1 MLCAGGFVMPPQI
14 LSTRSL
20 YDGWTTLR
28 LVEIRLESGDVIE
41 REVED
46 HGNAVAVL
54 PIDPVRRTA
63 LLARLLRAPALVSGG
78 RIALLECP
86 AGMVE
91 EADPAQTARREAY
104 EEVGLRLQYLERV
117 GRGLTSPG
125 ISTEMMDLYLAPY
138 ASVDRVNAGGGL
150 ATEREHIEV
159 AELSLDTLWPRR
171 LLCVRR

>member
-54 PIDPVRRTA
+54 PFDPVRRTA

-86 AGMVE
+86 TGMVE

-104 EEVGLRLQYLERV
+104 EEVGLRLQYLEHA
-117 GRGLTSPG
+117 GLVWTSPG
-125 ISTEMMDLYLAPY
+125 ISTEMMRR
-138 ASVDRVNAGGGL
+138 SRKCG
-150 ATEREHIEV
+150 R
-159 AELSLDTLWPRR
+159 WPRH
-171 LLCVRR
+171 